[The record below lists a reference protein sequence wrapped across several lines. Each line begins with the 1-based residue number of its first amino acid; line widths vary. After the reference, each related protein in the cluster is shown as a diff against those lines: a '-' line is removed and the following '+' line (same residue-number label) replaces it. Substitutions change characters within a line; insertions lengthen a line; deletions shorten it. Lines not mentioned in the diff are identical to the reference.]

1 MKCMPVASQTEAV
14 FRVDASD
21 RVRPPG
27 APECPRS
34 HVVLRSNS
42 EYNVHMI
49 AVNRPHHVFV
59 SHNFK
64 VLGEKPVGPPQ
75 LADDLLRGVPG

>member
-1 MKCMPVASQTEAV
+1 MPVAPQTEAV

-27 APECPRS
+27 TPECPRS
-34 HVVLRSNS
+34 HVVLRSNG

-49 AVNRPHHVFV
+49 AVNWPHHVFV
-59 SHNFK
+59 SFK
-64 VLGEKPVGPPQ
+64 VLG
-75 LADDLLRGVPG
+75 ADGAVASPLDR